1 MLYFWNVLITTRVKG
16 TSRGEAPKLNAPYL
30 KRETNEYCEA
40 KKKKDTFFLKVCS
53 DWTWNTQLVRAFLLV
68 FNVVE
73 RKESLL
79 PSQTWHFRI

>member
-40 KKKKDTFFLKVCS
+40 KKKGHLLLKS
-53 DWTWNTQLVRAFLLV
+53 LFGLDLEYTIG
-68 FNVVE
+68 
-73 RKESLL
+73 ESIL
-79 PSQTWHFRI
+79 IGI